1 MSNSGM
7 SVCLNEERFRC
18 NTRSGDPV
26 KVTSRSCMGNGWAQ
40 VRITVQLYQKLW
52 QAPAITREG
61 KIRMNWM
68 DAGIQKISS
77 PLMEYAP

>member
-40 VRITVQLYQKLW
+40 VRITVQLDIKSF
-52 QAPAITREG
+52 G
-61 KIRMNWM
+61 KRR
-68 DAGIQKISS
+68 
-77 PLMEYAP
+77 PLLEKGK